1 MQRLAFGLAIA
12 LGVFAGAAPA
22 AAQPAKP
29 SGKDAAA
36 FDAEVAALVGQPG
49 GLTADLAAV
58 RAKKTSPVVRK
69 KLADVAAATA
79 ATLQAELVRVPQVS
93 AFARYTRLSEVE
105 PPMLAPGVSFPVFFN
120 QFAVGG
126 TLVVPLSDYIV
137 TFPDLT
143 AAARA
148 GVAAARASE
157 KSTQVDVAAD
167 ARVAY
172 YEWVRARLQVL
183 VGQRLVAQ
191 VGTSLDQVRA
201 LADVQRVSRADLM
214 RVEAQRAQAELTL
227 AQLETLSALREE
239 QLRVAIGAEDT
250 EVLAIGEDV
259 RAELTV
265 PARSPV
271 AEVVDAAAGRRL
283 DVKVLD
289 AGVLAK
295 SRQKNAA
302 GASRFP
308 RLSAFASAEYS
319 NPNPRIFPAEDRFEF
334 TWQAGLQVTWSLND
348 TLQTTAQRDQFDAEI
363 RALREDKNRLLDG
376 IRLQIV
382 AAAQAVE
389 LAQKALSASADG
401 LAAAEESYRVR
412 KELLAAERATAVEIV
427 DAETQLTQARFAAI
441 NARIDLRIA
450 LAQLAHASGQDV
462 P

>member
-1 MQRLAFGLAIA
+1 MQRLALGIAIV
-12 LGVFAGAAPA
+12 LGVFGGAAPA

-29 SGKDAAA
+29 AGKDAAA
-36 FDAEVAALVGQPG
+36 FDAEVAALVGQHG
-49 GLTADLAAV
+49 GLTAELAAV
-58 RAKKTSPVVRK
+58 RAIKTSPAVRK

-79 ATLQAELVRVPQVS
+79 ATLQAELVRVPQLS
-93 AFARYTRLSEVE
+93 TFARYTRLSEVE
-105 PPMLAPGVSFPVFFN
+105 PPVLGPGVSFPVFFN
-120 QFAVGG
+120 QFTVGG
-126 TLVVPLSDYIV
+126 TLVVPLSDYLL

-157 KSTQVDVAAD
+157 RSTQVDVAAD

-183 VGQRLVAQ
+183 VGQRLVEQ
-191 VGTSLDQVRA
+191 VGASLDQVRA

-227 AQLETLSALREE
+227 AQLSNLAALREV
-239 QLRVAIGAEDT
+239 QLRVAIGAEDS

-259 RAELTV
+259 RAELAV
-265 PARSPV
+265 PA
-271 AEVVDAAAGRRL
+271 AAPIAGVLDEAARRRL
-283 DVKVLD
+283 DVKVLE
-289 AGVLAK
+289 AGMLAK
-295 SRQKNAA
+295 NRQKDAV
-302 GASRFP
+302 GANRFP
-308 RLSAFASAEYS
+308 KLSAFAGAEYA
-319 NPNPRIFPAEDRFEF
+319 NPNPRIFPAEDRFEL

-348 TLQTTAQRDQFDAEI
+348 TLTTSAERDRFDAEI
-363 RALREDKNRLLDG
+363 RALREDRNRLLDG

-382 AAAQAVE
+382 SATQAVE
-389 LAQKALSASADG
+389 LAQKAIQVTAEG

-462 P
+462 K

>member
-1 MQRLAFGLAIA
+1 MQRLALGLVIG
-12 LGVFAGAAPA
+12 LGVFGGGAPA

-29 SGKDAAA
+29 GKDAAA

-49 GLTADLAAV
+49 GLTAEAAAV
-58 RAKKTSPVVRK
+58 RATKTSPEVRK

-79 ATLQAELVRVPQVS
+79 ATLQAELVRVPQLS
-93 AFARYTRLSEVE
+93 LFARYTRLSEVE
-105 PPMLAPGVSFPVFFN
+105 PPVFGPGVSFPIFFN
-120 QFAVGG
+120 QFTVAGS
-126 TLVVPLSDYIV
+126 LQIPISDYIV

-148 GVAAARASE
+148 AVTAARASE
-157 KSTQVDVAAD
+157 RSTGVDVAAD

-183 VGQRLVAQ
+183 VGQRLVVQ
-191 VGTSLDQVRA
+191 VGASLDQVRA

-227 AQLETLSALREE
+227 AQLQNLAALREE
-239 QLRVAIGAEDT
+239 QLRIAIGAEDN
-250 EVLAIGEDV
+250 EALAIGEDV
-259 RAELTV
+259 RADLQV
-265 PARSPV
+265 SAPPPIGA
-271 AEVVDAAAGRRL
+271 VVDEAARRRL

-295 SRQKNAA
+295 SRQRDAI
-302 GASRFP
+302 GADRFP
-308 RLSAFASAEYS
+308 KLSAFANAEYS
-319 NPNPRIFPAEDRFEF
+319 NPNPRIFPAEDRFEL
-334 TWQAGLQVTWSLND
+334 TWQAGVQVTWSLNS
-348 TLQTTAQRDQFDAEI
+348 TLTTAARRDQFAAEI
-363 RALREDKNRLLDG
+363 RSLREDKNRLLDG

-382 AAAQAVE
+382 AATQAVE
-389 LAQKALSASADG
+389 LAQKALQASADQ